1 MRIARSILA
10 LLALAFIATGAF
22 ALNVVWDDRTPEDS
36 RKWADKHYIREQMEV
51 VGKKICTALYGNNG
65 RANLHENFTI
75 ILYLAP
81 VKGGNPAFA
90 AGRRITWK
98 VGPNPSGNPGLGLL
112 CHEMTHVLDMG
123 SDSVFTEA
131 MADWTRNYKVNFRGC
146 SNPPYVLGLRYKAL
160 RGGRHYGKYVAGA
173 HFIDFMTQSY
183 GEGTIYRILQGYKQ
197 HGKGHWEKTFGKNF
211 DGLVSEWRNM
221 QTIYDP
227 VYQWTYNGTSSG
239 VVRHDGK
246 FCSPGSVRC
255 EDTPNGIGAWLTGV
269 TATKVNKCG
278 GDMTIALHGRLPR
291 KGKVAIASLG
301 SAREGNG
308 KALLLAT
315 TSARDSLAAHVVA
328 SVPGKGCAIVSTT
341 AVPVPNLAAGPH
353 SIILTT
359 RGGDMA
365 AVIVDGKP
373 AAKVDMKAKCD
384 GCTFTPAF
392 AVGGMAG
399 GTGVHEISEP
409 NGEGGVC
416 LNDVRVFTRTFRE
429 RETKQYA
436 TTFGPDYRGAVAVA
450 ASWCGGQG
458 DSDVGNPNGWFCVNS
473 LGERV
478 HVLPTKDTAVTV
490 SGTALPSI
498 PPGTKFACKS
508 FTIDGWAVA
517 DSANV
522 DLRGVRIVDV
532 DDNARIITRNGHGIA
547 VNAIRAN
554 RIRLDGNLAVVG
566 GIKATGNL
574 EMREGSSLRFPANPD
589 MTLVKSIS
597 VRGKGPV
604 VLKPG
609 VPAKRGSFQKIL
621 RIEEMPADLT
631 RFRLN
636 AGSDEKAATFSAA
649 PGGKYLGVTPY
660 R

>member
-10 LLALAFIATGAF
+10 LLASSFIATGAF

-51 VGKKICTALYGNNG
+51 VGKKICQALYEGHG
-65 RANLHENFTI
+65 RVNLHEDFTI

-90 AGRRITWK
+90 SGRRITWK

-123 SDSVFTEA
+123 SDRVFTEA

-211 DGLVSEWRNM
+211 DGLVGEWRNM

-255 EDTPNGIGAWLTGV
+255 EDTPNGIGAWLTGA
-269 TATKVNKCG
+269 TASEVNKCG

-315 TSARDSLAAHVVA
+315 TSARDALAAHVVA
-328 SVPGKGCAIVSTT
+328 SVPGKGCVIVSTT

-353 SIILTT
+353 SIILAT
-359 RGGDMA
+359 RGGNE
-365 AVIVDGKP
+365 AVVVVDGKP
-373 AAKVDMKAKCD
+373 AAKVDMKVKCD

-399 GTGVHEISEP
+399 GIGVHGISEP

-498 PPGTKFACKS
+498 PPGTKFVCKS

-609 VPAKRGSFQKIL
+609 APAKRGSFQKIL